1 MWYFWPKKLMEI
13 WYLLITESSCFE
25 LFVDGKYDLSLSQE
39 VNGKIIIA
47 GYREILVFNFS
58 VIGNTVLFSAETL
71 MQR

>member
-25 LFVDGKYDLSLSQE
+25 LFVDGKYDLSLNQE

-47 GYREILVFNFS
+47 GYQEILVFNFS
-58 VIGNTVLFSAETL
+58 VIGNTVLSSAETL